1 MFGVAVYSG
10 VLLLLWMICKLK
22 SQTRRDRM
30 VVTRRLLF
38 LSMVPP
44 LIYDYRYLSNRSLAA
59 QLLHPTRLVSLHGI
73 E

>member
-1 MFGVAVYSG
+1 MFGVAVCGG

-22 SQTRRDRM
+22 AQTRRDRM
-30 VVTRRLLF
+30 VVTRRLL
-38 LSMVPP
+38 LWSMVPLP
-44 LIYDYRYLSNRSLAA
+44 IYDYQCLSNKSLTA